1 MTEKTGSPGDQN
13 FQTGGWRAHWILIMC
28 SILYMINYMDRN
40 VLTVVLQPI
49 KLEMGLSDSEL
60 GILQTIFIL
69 SIALFSFPIAF
80 MVDRWSRRKSIG
92 LMAIVW
98 SIFTAVTGLARNFV
112 GLLIPRAFV
121 GVGEAGFSAGGTAM
135 ITAAYPKNKHG
146 WALGFFNLA
155 IPLGVAIG
163 TIVGGV
169 LASSMGWRTPFFVF
183 AVLGVLAGI
192 GAFFLGDYKT
202 VREDMGGGLRGLGRS
217 IVAILKIPTMKWFF
231 IGYGCYS
238 FMTQAFLGWLP
249 SFLMRQFEWTTAQAG
264 TVIGVVG
271 LLALLGAP
279 LGGFLADYWNRK
291 NPRGH
296 LYVPALGTII
306 SALAM
311 AGAFLL
317 FPLSFAVGISVAA
330 IYGIFSIIPSPPLGI
345 VSQNVIPPAH
355 KGLSWGLSVF
365 SMYFLGGAWSPW
377 LVGSISDGL
386 GGGANGLKWALI
398 IASIG
403 GILGTICF
411 LIASRTYPAD
421 VDRVKDSVLQSE
433 K

>member
-1 MTEKTGSPGDQN
+1 MSAKTNDSNDQN
-13 FQTGGWRAHWILIMC
+13 FQTGGWRAHWILIVC
-28 SILYMINYMDRN
+28 SMLYMINYMDRN

-49 KLEMGLSDSEL
+49 KLEMGLSDAEL

-98 SIFTAVTGLARNFV
+98 SIFTAVTGMARNFV
-112 GLLIPRAFV
+112 GLLIPRALV

-169 LASSMGWRTPFFVF
+169 LATSMGWRTPFFVF
-183 AVLGVLAGI
+183 AVLGMLAGI
-192 GAFFLGDYKT
+192 AAFFLGDYKT
-202 VREDMGGGLRGLGRS
+202 VHQDVGGGLSGFGRS

-231 IGYGCYS
+231 IGYGLFS
-238 FMTQAFLGWLP
+238 FMVQAFLGWLP
-249 SFLMRQFEWTTAQAG
+249 SYLMRQMEWSAAQAG
-264 TVIGVVG
+264 TSIGVVG
-271 LLALLGAP
+271 LLAIVGAP
-279 LGGFLADYWNRK
+279 LGGFMADYWNRK
-291 NPRGH
+291 NRRGH
-296 LYVPALGTII
+296 LYLPALAAFI

-317 FPLSFAVGISVAA
+317 FPVSFAIGISVAA

-345 VSQNVIPPAH
+345 VSQNIIPPAH
-355 KGLSWGLSVF
+355 KGLSWGLTVF

-377 LVGSISDGL
+377 LTGAISDGL
-386 GGGANGLKWALI
+386 GGGANGLQWACI

-403 GILGTICF
+403 GILGAACF
-411 LIASRTYPAD
+411 LMAARSYPVD